1 MGSGIYESDS
11 LVLAENQS
19 LGASFNTPRHETRYH
34 DMGAIQ
40 LWYSG
45 VNLLTGQFIVQFSLD
60 DIHWSDSVDI
70 TEAATLCAASGTHY
84 FEFTAIT
91 AFYWRVKYIANTTT
105 TGIVT
110 ILSCI
115 KRRR

>member
-11 LVLAENQS
+11 LYIAEDKS
-19 LGASFNTPRHETRYH
+19 LGSSFYTPRHVTQFH

-40 LWYSG
+40 LWWSG
-45 VNLLTGQFIVQFSLD
+45 ADALTGTFIVQFSLD
-60 DIHWSDSVDI
+60 DIHWSDSVD
-70 TEAATLCAASGTHY
+70 TADAATVCAASGTAY
-84 FEFTAIT
+84 FEFPDIT
-91 AFYWRVKYIANTTT
+91 CNYWRVKYTANTVT

-110 ILSCI
+110 ILSSI

>member
-1 MGSGIYESDS
+1 MGSGIYESDQ
-11 LVLAENQS
+11 LLLAIDAS
-19 LGASFNTPRHETRYH
+19 LGSDFYSARHVTQYH

-45 VNLLTGQFIVQFSLD
+45 ANLLTGQFIVQFSLD
-60 DIHWSDSVDI
+60 DVHWSDSVDI
-70 TEAATLCAASGTHY
+70 ADAATLCAASGTHY
-84 FEFTAIT
+84 FEFTDIT
-91 AFYWRVKYIANTTT
+91 AFYWRIKYIANTTT

>member
-34 DMGAIQ
+34 DMGAMQ
-40 LWYSG
+40 LWWSG
-45 VNLLTGQFIVQFSLD
+45 ADVLTGTLIVQFSLD
-60 DIHWSDSVDI
+60 DIHWSDSVDAAN
-70 TEAATLCAASGTHY
+70 AATICSTSGSAY
-84 FEFTAIT
+84 FDFPDIT
-91 AFYWRVKYIANTTT
+91 CNYWRVKYTANTTT
-105 TGIVT
+105 TGTIS
-110 ILSCI
+110 ILSSI